1 MALDKTA
8 EKNMIAFLE
17 KVLGVLENT
26 KNKETIEKYISN
38 AKNGLEYMA
47 DNEAKQAYLDMAI
60 ASWLEVAMLFV
71 IREDKLT
78 DELATEYRT
87 FTGVDEYQEKY
98 QEFVAQ
104 DKEETDRINAEQ
116 KVAMD
121 KRRGFEIFQG
131 IINGMSKEEADQKL
145 KEYEEQVAQAM
156 EQVKGA

>member
-8 EKNMIAFLE
+8 EKNMITFLE
-17 KVLGVLENT
+17 KVLKVLENE
-26 KNKETIEKYISN
+26 KNKTTIEKYISN
-38 AKNGLEYMA
+38 AKNGLSYMA
-47 DNEAKQAYLDMAI
+47 DNEAKQAYLDMAL
-60 ASWLEVAMLFV
+60 ASWLEVAMLFA

-87 FTGVDEYQEKY
+87 FVGVDEYQAKY
-98 QEFVAQ
+98 QEFVAA